1 MEHARISD
9 HPLSNEERNELEQIM
24 RDFDSPFVHMRAHAI
39 LLLFDDG
46 RSFDDVADIFK
57 IHVNTVRN
65 WAKRWITLKIDGLY
79 DMPGRGA
86 KPKFETWEEN
96 LIIQYAEEEPRSLRH
111 VLQKIER
118 FLGKKSSFETLRRIL
133 KKHGKS
139 WKRQRKITKKQPP
152 KEEYE
157 KKKAELEEL
166 KQMADDGDFSL
177 VYFDAAGFSLTPE
190 VPYAWQDIGRDG
202 TIGIPTSR
210 SQRINVL
217 GFLNPAID
225 QLKSYFKI
233 GSVDSDFIIKVIDDY
248 CEIMTQPTIIVLDNA
263 SVHTSQAVAEKCGE
277 WEKLGLSLYFL
288 PPYSPQLNLIEI
300 LWRKVKYEWMP
311 NSAYKNFKLLE
322 AELRGILLS
331 YGKEYKIQ
339 FN

>member
-118 FLGKKSSFETLRRIL
+118 LLGKKSSFETLRRIL

-139 WKRQRKITKKQPP
+139 
-152 KEEYE
+152 
-157 KKKAELEEL
+157 AL
-166 KQMADDGDFSL
+166 
-177 VYFDAAGFSLTPE
+177 
-190 VPYAWQDIGRDG
+190 
-202 TIGIPTSR
+202 
-210 SQRINVL
+210 
-217 GFLNPAID
+217 
-225 QLKSYFKI
+225 
-233 GSVDSDFIIKVIDDY
+233 
-248 CEIMTQPTIIVLDNA
+248 
-263 SVHTSQAVAEKCGE
+263 
-277 WEKLGLSLYFL
+277 
-288 PPYSPQLNLIEI
+288 
-300 LWRKVKYEWMP
+300 
-311 NSAYKNFKLLE
+311 
-322 AELRGILLS
+322 
-331 YGKEYKIQ
+331 
-339 FN
+339 